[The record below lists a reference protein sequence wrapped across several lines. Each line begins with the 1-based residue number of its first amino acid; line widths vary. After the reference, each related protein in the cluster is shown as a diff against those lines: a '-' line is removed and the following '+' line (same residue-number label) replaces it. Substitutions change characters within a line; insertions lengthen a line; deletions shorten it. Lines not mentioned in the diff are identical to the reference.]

1 MVNGINNITTTQTN
15 SSTSTTT
22 SSSTSSTSA
31 NSNNTINKNDFM
43 NLLITQMKN
52 QDPLSPMD
60 GTQFA
65 AQLAQFSSLEQ
76 LQNLNTSMTQSI
88 NANLAL
94 TQSINN
100 TLSATLIGKEVKLS
114 GSNITYSGQNSVQL
128 GYTLPSNASSVSLK
142 IYDSNG
148 NLVKTIDNL
157 PTDTSD
163 NKLTWDFTDNN
174 GNKVQQGNYT
184 FEVDATSASGKD
196 ITPDIYKYGVID
208 GVKYTSS
215 GTKLLV
221 DNSEYNLSDVTEI
234 INQP

>member
-1 MVNGINNITTTQTN
+1 MVNGINNVTSSQPGTTTTA
-15 SSTSTTT
+15 SS
-22 SSSTSSTSA
+22 
-31 NSNNTINKNDFM
+31 NDTINKNDFM
-43 NLLITQMKN
+43 NLLIAQMKN

-76 LQNLNTSMTQSI
+76 LQNLNDSMTQSI

-100 TLSATLIGKEVKLS
+100 TLSATLIGKEVKI
-114 GSNITYSGQNSVQL
+114 GGQDITYNGQKSIQL
-128 GYTLPSNASSVSLK
+128 GYTLPSDASSVTLK
-142 IYDSNG
+142 ILDSNG
-148 NLVKTIDNL
+148 NVVKTIDNL
-157 PTDTSD
+157 PTGTGD
-163 NKLTWDFTDNN
+163 NNLTWDFTDDK

-184 FEVDATSASGKD
+184 FEVDAKSYSGED
-196 ITPDIYKYGVID
+196 ITADIYKYGIID
-208 GVKYTSS
+208 AVKYTSS